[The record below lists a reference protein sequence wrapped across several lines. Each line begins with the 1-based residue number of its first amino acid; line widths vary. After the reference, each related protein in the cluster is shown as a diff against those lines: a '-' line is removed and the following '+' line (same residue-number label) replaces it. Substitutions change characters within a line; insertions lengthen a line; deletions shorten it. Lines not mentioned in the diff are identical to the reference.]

1 MLIDVWGGQNNRN
14 ITYTVH
20 AHAHVHIERVAV
32 IVPAVD
38 TGCEKINSFSGY
50 NLNEAR

>member
-20 AHAHVHIERVAV
+20 AHVHIERVAV
-32 IVPAVD
+32 IVPAVG

>member
-1 MLIDVWGGQNNRN
+1 MPIDIWGGQNNRN

-20 AHAHVHIERVAV
+20 AHVHIERVVV

-38 TGCEKINSFSGY
+38 TGCEKIHSFSDY
-50 NLNEAR
+50 NLNEGR